1 MVMQDLR
8 RAGKMVKDASPDPSL
23 LLYRLSSLMSAV
35 SNASTTSKAI
45 TNMLLSILDT
55 SSLGVG
61 AERKPEGENKVFR
74 SLCLYVE
81 ATLAHRYNDL
91 YRHGAYCPS
100 VSHHTR

>member
-1 MVMQDLR
+1 LAYDSCGYENPLFFSYLR
-8 RAGKMVKDASPDPSL
+8 QAGKMVKDASPDPSL

-74 SLCLYVE
+74 SLCL
-81 ATLAHRYNDL
+81 HS
-91 YRHGAYCPS
+91 GAAA
-100 VSHHTR
+100 